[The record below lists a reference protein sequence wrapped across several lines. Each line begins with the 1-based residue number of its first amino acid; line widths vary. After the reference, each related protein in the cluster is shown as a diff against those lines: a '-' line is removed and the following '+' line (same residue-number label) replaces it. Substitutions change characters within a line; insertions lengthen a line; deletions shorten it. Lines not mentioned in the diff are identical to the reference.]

1 MTSLCSAAAQRD
13 PVRPPPG
20 DDTSSLTD
28 GSAAHHRTGTG
39 LNQDAASVRNSGI
52 RAADDSH
59 ELRSSR
65 DCASGLVLESLERR
79 AFVAGI
85 ESDVPVTA
93 IRSDISRDD
102 QDAAHLS
109 EDAKEEESFQDGR
122 VNKKQTST

>member
-1 MTSLCSAAAQRD
+1 
-13 PVRPPPG
+13 
-20 DDTSSLTD
+20 
-28 GSAAHHRTGTG
+28 
-39 LNQDAASVRNSGI
+39 
-52 RAADDSH
+52 
-59 ELRSSR
+59 
-65 DCASGLVLESLERR
+65 VLESLERR

-122 VNKKQTST
+122 VNKKRTSTQNVAQSELGAVRICCPFAGFSKRIMCPVLERTVD